1 MGGWEGEVK
10 ARIVSQDPE
19 RPISTTSDGEKERLD
34 VSDEASAESA
44 ITLES
49 VRVLLDGL
57 TIAIRRLIDANLLPP
72 DMDMASYRKRVT
84 AVLESGTVTTVSS
97 VTNVA
102 SIGGYPMHNAAFDS
116 NLTAWTLG
124 CGERIS

>member
-1 MGGWEGEVK
+1 MGKNPAYIENSEIATKPVQVYGWENAPVRVG
-10 ARIVSQDPE
+10 A
-19 RPISTTSDGEKERLD
+19 DGDALK
-34 VSDEASAESA
+34 VSDTSSEE
-44 ITLES
+44 